1 MSHAAVLPGSYD
13 FRLVALSFVIAM
25 CASYAALDLAARTSA
40 TRGRA
45 RYAWLCGGA
54 VAMGVGIWSMHY
66 IGMLAFSLPVPIL
79 YDLPI
84 VFLSWVAAAAS
95 SALALYLIARPRLT
109 LRISA
114 LGSVIMGGGIAVMHY
129 TGMAA
134 MRMQAVCHYN
144 AAIVALSVLIAVV
157 ASFAALW
164 IAFYFRHEKGRSDWL
179 KIASAV
185 VMGIAIA
192 VMHYTG
198 MAAATFTASPM
209 SESDRYTVNIT
220 SLGAGGVV
228 VVTFMVLGLAIL
240 TSIADR
246 RFSAQATLL
255 ASTEERYRDLF
266 RRNLAALYRITLDG
280 RVLDVNDA
288 YLRLLGYESQAE
300 AVEHN
305 ASEDFANPT
314 DRENFVSRLKADGG
328 VTNFEARLRRKGCGE
343 IWALQNATLIG
354 GPDGLVIEGTMLDI
368 TDRKQAD
375 AELRQA
381 KEAAECANRAKSEFL
396 ANMSH
401 EIRTPMNGILGMT
414 ELALDTSLT
423 SEQRDYL
430 NMVKGSTHA
439 LLTIINDILDYSKI
453 EAGKLDLEAIP
464 FQLRDSMEETVRTL
478 ALAADQKGIE
488 LACEIAPE
496 VPDTV
501 VSDPGRLRQ
510 ITLNLLG
517 NALKFTE
524 RGEVVVRASLDEQ
537 GEDFA
542 VVHFVVSDTGIGI
555 PLAKQGLIFEAFS
568 QADGSTARK
577 YGGTGLG
584 LTICSRLASMMGGR
598 IWVESEPGHG
608 SQFHFTVKCQTAR
621 AADSAEARK
630 TLPEK
635 ARLESLAGLR
645 VLVVDDN
652 ETNRKILSNV
662 VAHWGLHPVCAEGAD
677 AALAL
682 LEQRSD
688 DEPPFDLLI
697 TDVHMPEIDGFDFV
711 RLLNEGVRAAP
722 KSIVMLTS
730 GGQRGD
736 AKRCRELGIS
746 AYLMKPVRQIELR
759 EAILQAVGSRPATA
773 EDEDGPALITR
784 HSLRETAP
792 AAPALNILLAED
804 NPVNQQVA
812 RRLLE
817 KRGHVVTVVSNGRL
831 AVAALE
837 ERRFDLVLMD
847 VQMPEMDGLEA
858 TALIREREKLS
869 GDHIPIIAMT
879 ANAMSG
885 DAEKCLAAG
894 MDEYLSKPIKVDRA
908 MEVIATLGQRRAA
921 PPAVPVD
928 GGSASSSPPVP
939 DPNPL
944 LKGV

>member
-1 MSHAAVLPGSYD
+1 MSHAAVLPGYYD
-13 FRLVALSFVIAM
+13 YRLVALSFIIAM
-25 CASYAALDLAARTSA
+25 CASYAALDLAARTAA

-45 RYAWLCGGA
+45 RYLWLCGGA

-79 YDLPI
+79 YDLPV
-84 VFLSWVAAAAS
+84 VFISWLAAVFS
-95 SALALYLIARPRLT
+95 SALALYLIARPKLT
-109 LRISA
+109 LSVSA
-114 LGSVIMGGGIAVMHY
+114 LGSVIMGGGIAAMHY

-134 MRMQAVCHYN
+134 MRMQAACHYS
-144 AAIVALSVLIAVV
+144 ATIVTLSVLIAVV

-164 IAFYFRHEKGRSDWL
+164 IAFYFRQEKGRNGWL
-179 KIASAV
+179 KLASAV

-209 SESDRYTVNIT
+209 SESDRYAVNIT
-220 SLGAGGVV
+220 SLGASGVV

-246 RFSAQATLL
+246 RFSAQAMLL

-266 RRNLAALYRITLDG
+266 RRNLAALYRITLEG

-300 AVEHN
+300 AAEHN
-305 ASEDFANPT
+305 ASGDFADSA
-314 DRENFVSRLKADGG
+314 DRESFVSRLKAEGG
-328 VTNFEARLRRKGCGE
+328 VTNFEARLRRKGGGE
-343 IWALQNATLIG
+343 VWALQNATLIG
-354 GPDGLVIEGTMLDI
+354 EPDGLVIEGAMLDI
-368 TDRKQAD
+368 TDRKHAD

-423 SEQRDYL
+423 AEQRDYL

-488 LACEIAPE
+488 LACEITPE
-496 VPDTV
+496 VPDTI

-510 ITLNLLG
+510 IMLNLLG

-524 RGEVVVRASLDEQ
+524 RGEVVVRAGVEEQ
-537 GEDFA
+537 QEDFTML
-542 VVHFVVSDTGIGI
+542 HFMVSDTGIGI
-555 PLAKQGLIFEAFS
+555 PLAKQALIFEAFS

-598 IWVESEPGHG
+598 IWVESEPGRG
-608 SQFHFTVKCQTAR
+608 SRFHFTVKCQIPR
-621 AADSAEARK
+621 AADSTEAGK
-630 TLPEK
+630 ILPEK
-635 ARLESLAGLR
+635 ARMESLAHLS

-652 ETNRKILSNV
+652 ETNRKILANV
-662 VAHWGLHPVCAEGAD
+662 VAHWGLDPVCADGAG

-682 LEQRSD
+682 LDQKRE
-688 DEPPFDLLI
+688 DEPPFDLLL
-697 TDVHMPEIDGFDFV
+697 TDVHMPEIDGFEFV
-711 RLLNEGVRAAP
+711 RILNERVAAAP
-722 KSIVMLTS
+722 KAIIMLTS

-746 AYLMKPVRQIELR
+746 AYLTKPVRQIELR
-759 EAILQAVGSRPATA
+759 EAILRAVGSRPAA
-773 EDEDGPALITR
+773 AGDEETPALITR
-784 HSLRETAP
+784 HSLREAAP
-792 AAPALNILLAED
+792 AAPSLNVLLAED

-817 KRGHVVTVVSNGRL
+817 KRGHVVTVVSNGRA
-831 AVAALE
+831 AVTALE

-847 VQMPEMDGLEA
+847 VQMPEMDGYEA
-858 TALIREREKLS
+858 TALIREREKLT
-869 GDHIPIIAMT
+869 GDHMPIIAMT
-879 ANAMSG
+879 AHAMSG

-894 MDEYLSKPIKVDRA
+894 MDEYLSKPIKIDRA
-908 MEVIATLGQRRAA
+908 MEVIAALGQRRAA
-921 PPAVPVD
+921 PPATPNA
-928 GGSASSSPPVP
+928 GTPHLCRLRPPIP
-939 DPNPL
+939 TMC
-944 LKGV
+944 